1 MLDFNSILEY
11 SCTVCYL
18 NNTNTNT
25 NTTTTTTTNN
35 NNNNNNGFFRPLDFI
50 QLINT

>member
-1 MLDFNSILEY
+1 MLDFNSIFQY

-18 NNTNTNT
+18 NKTNANTTT
-25 NTTTTTTTNN
+25 TTTTTTTNN
-35 NNNNNNGFFRPLDFI
+35 NNNNIFFKTLDFI

>member
-25 NTTTTTTTNN
+25 NTTTTTTTTT
-35 NNNNNNGFFRPLDFI
+35 NNNGFFRPLDFI